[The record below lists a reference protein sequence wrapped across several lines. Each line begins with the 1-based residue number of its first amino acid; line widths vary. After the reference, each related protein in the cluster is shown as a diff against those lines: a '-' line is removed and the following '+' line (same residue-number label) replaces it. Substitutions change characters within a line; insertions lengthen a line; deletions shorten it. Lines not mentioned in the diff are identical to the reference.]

1 MRKHIITIL
10 FCMLAMVAAAQE
22 DPTDNQSDGWTV
34 PPIKIKIENTKQ
46 GKDSAKGKRKKKK
59 DIPSFSRDRDAPL
72 PEWRRPTAEECDTEK
87 GKKKK
92 GSIIYYTSMENFKTG
107 KSEILTDV
115 EMKDHSGHHG
125 ALYGG
130 NDFKFKSDNDDAD
143 DILKKKA
150 LIVIMD
156 DSLYVNCRKV
166 RTSEAKFLRGY
177 AHGYRYDSDKIC
189 FINEKIDD
197 KKNVNSS
204 AFFLTYMFGVPGAVA
219 TSFIYKDYLSN
230 TVCYILD
237 DDSGFVRTAEKGD
250 FIDKLSK
257 SGRSDLITWFKS
269 LTSEQQETAYS
280 VLLVM
285 EELSLLRPN

>member
-22 DPTDNQSDGWTV
+22 YPTDNQSDGWTV
-34 PPIKIKIENTKQ
+34 PPIKIKTENTKQ

-115 EMKDHSGHHG
+115 EMKDHSDHHS

-130 NDFKFKSDNDDAD
+130 NDFKFKSGNDDAD
-143 DILKKKA
+143 DILKKTA

-166 RTSEAKFLRGY
+166 RTSEAKFPRGY

-204 AFFLTYMFGVPGAVA
+204 AFFSPICLVCLEQLPQVSSIKTISA
-219 TSFIYKDYLSN
+219 TRCATFSTTTADLSALRRKA
-230 TVCYILD
+230 T
-237 DDSGFVRTAEKGD
+237 
-250 FIDKLSK
+250 LS
-257 SGRSDLITWFKS
+257 
-269 LTSEQQETAYS
+269 TSCRNRAAAT
-280 VLLVM
+280 
-285 EELSLLRPN
+285 